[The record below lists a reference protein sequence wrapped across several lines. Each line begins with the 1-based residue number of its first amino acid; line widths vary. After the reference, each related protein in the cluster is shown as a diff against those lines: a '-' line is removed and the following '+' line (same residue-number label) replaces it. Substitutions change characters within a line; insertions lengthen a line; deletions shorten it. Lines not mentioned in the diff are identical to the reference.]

1 MIKNYNIL
9 LMLSFVAVLLVGC
22 NATNRAT
29 KKIERIV
36 AKHPELVR
44 VDTVKV
50 LEQIVTTEYR
60 DSIVV
65 EKTDTV
71 VIENEKW
78 RVKIVDRVDSF
89 FVDVY
94 IPSDTVYKEVRVPYR
109 TIEPIR
115 IVKQKKDALAIA
127 VIALCVL
134 LFILLLR
141 K

>member
-1 MIKNYNIL
+1 MIKNYTIL
-9 LMLSFVAVLLVGC
+9 ILVAIFLVGC

-36 AKHPELVR
+36 AKHPEFVR
-44 VDTVKV
+44 IDTVKV
-50 LEQIVTTEYR
+50 MEQFVTTEYR
-60 DSIVV
+60 DSVVV
-65 EKTDTV
+65 EKADTV
-71 VIENEKW
+71 VVENEKW
-78 RVKIVDRVDSF
+78 RVKIIDRVDSF
-89 FVDVY
+89 FVDVH
-94 IPSDTVYKEVRVPYR
+94 IPSDTVYKEVMVPYR
-109 TIEPIR
+109 TIEPTK